1 MRVKR
6 RALRCW
12 GCGRDW
18 SVEDAVEESWAC
30 FLRRSVSSEE
40 ERCGSL
46 ELGGRRRMSSWEVVE
61 DGGVVKVIGDG
72 IAGAG
77 GLGVEKSE
85 DVKAELEDR
94 KMRLVLAIS
103 GMQSW

>member
-1 MRVKR
+1 M
-6 RALRCW
+6 
-12 GCGRDW
+12 
-18 SVEDAVEESWAC
+18 
-30 FLRRSVSSEE
+30 SSEE

-46 ELGGRRRMSSWEVVE
+46 ELGGRRRMDSWEVVE
-61 DGGVVKVIGDG
+61 DGGVVKVVGDG

-77 GLGVEKSE
+77 GLGVEESE

-103 GMQSW
+103 GMRSW